1 MKRVHNQTNRT
12 DRYAYY
18 NDIHKNITEQL
29 LLFWISKTN
38 DFTQIKL
45 GFKLQRMEIL
55 MGGRQTFEIW
65 SYPGIITDQQPVQ
78 DIAGG
83 VGGYSG

>member
-1 MKRVHNQTNRT
+1 
-12 DRYAYY
+12 
-18 NDIHKNITEQL
+18 
-29 LLFWISKTN
+29 
-38 DFTQIKL
+38 
-45 GFKLQRMEIL
+45 

>member
-1 MKRVHNQTNRT
+1 MLTG
-12 DRYAYY
+12 
-18 NDIHKNITEQL
+18 E
-29 LLFWISKTN
+29 
-38 DFTQIKL
+38 
-45 GFKLQRMEIL
+45 
-55 MGGRQTFEIW
+55 RQTFEIW